1 MGPVLTASLVA
12 CIALWFPNL
21 KELSFAGSPRTVVPE
36 TNAAQLTAIIRG
48 GLDRLPQLVK
58 LTLPSWGLLGGL
70 GEVQQRRHAYDSGGS
85 AWLGNLQQLVIVATR
100 SELVTD
106 AIAAGIASLRSLRA
120 LRFINDPLTGDALDE
135 AGLLRLFDHVPPSL
149 TTLSILSWSMDAV
162 FEAGQLKE
170 VALVVDEEDMF
181 RSIPLWK
188 VGEVADKALLPH
200 LRAKDSMLRR
210 LVVRRLLLPATE
222 HDARIQATDQ
232 QLDAITEL
240 LKRCWN
246 VEVQEVMIRGTTSH
260 LPALMEAAELLGP
273 PQVLRL
279 RTIYNYDLRVPLLQ
293 PATPA
298 GQEAKRPGR
307 GAAAEGTRT
316 GPGDSSLAQ
325 QPLQQP
331 QEQQPQVQQ
340 PPSGLPLAL
349 STPPQ
354 AVVARGVHRLL
365 AHPQIEPPIADES
378 MPTSRTARLLVLR
391 GSLVAGLAQV
401 PEVVDGWVKWLA
413 KTAAAPAKRRHG
425 QYQVVPRVLGGPV
438 LLLQADGEA
447 GAAAALQA
455 AVRSVEPEVQLDA
468 AWVAVERYPGCPGF
482 LKLPAP
488 LVWCIQQELDESW
501 AAAGSGR
508 GGSAGAGAAGTG
520 AGGHAAAVVPP
531 SLQEQVEWL
540 QQLGKVLAEELPSC
554 KHFSF

>member
-1 MGPVLTASLVA
+1 MRPQ
-12 CIALWFPNL
+12 
-21 KELSFAGSPRTVVPE
+21 ELSFEDSPSSVVPE
-36 TNAAQLTAIIRG
+36 KNAAQLTATIRG

-58 LTLPSWGLLGGL
+58 LTLPSWGLLGAL
-70 GEVQQRRHAYDSGGS
+70 DEVQQRRHAYDSGGS
-85 AWLGNLQQLVIVATR
+85 AWLGNLMHLDIVANWPD
-100 SELVTD
+100 EVTD
-106 AIAAGIASLRSLRA
+106 AMAAGIASLRSLRA
-120 LRFINDPLTGDALDE
+120 LRFINNTSQDDELDG

-149 TTLSILSWSMDAV
+149 TTVSFIPLIGTPGPLEAGMDAV
-162 FEAGQLKE
+162 FEGGQLKE

-188 VGEVADKALLPH
+188 VGEAAIQLLLPH

-210 LVVRRLLLPATE
+210 LVVRRLLLPATV
-222 HDARIQATDQ
+222 HHARMQATDQ

-354 AVVARGVHRLL
+354 AVVARATQRLL
-365 AHPQIEPPIADES
+365 AHPQIEQPNADES
-378 MPTSRTARLLVLR
+378 RTLPETARLLVLR
-391 GSLVAGLAQV
+391 GSLVAGLAQA

-413 KTAAAPAKRRHG
+413 QAAAAPAKRRHG
-425 QYQVVPRVLGGPV
+425 QYQVVPRALGGPV

-488 LVWCIQQELDESW
+488 LVWCIQQVRLLLRGPPCVPRAGRACGMSW
-501 AAAGSGR
+501 CQLRYRAGQALLRRRRRCRCMFCSCR
-508 GGSAGAGAAGTG
+508 WGALRK
-520 AGGHAAAVVPP
+520 
-531 SLQEQVEWL
+531 SLW
-540 QQLGKVLAEELPSC
+540 APWC
-554 KHFSF
+554 KLR

>member
-1 MGPVLTASLVA
+1 MDENEEELATEKWISWAGSQPPASLRKITSLRLYWSGPETGPVLTASLAA

-21 KELSFAGSPRTVVPE
+21 KELSFEDSPSSVVPE
-36 TNAAQLTAIIRG
+36 KNAAQLTATIRG

-58 LTLPSWGLLGGL
+58 LTLPSWGLLGAL
-70 GEVQQRRHAYDSGGS
+70 DEVQQRRHAYDSGGS
-85 AWLGNLQQLVIVATR
+85 AWLGNLMHLDIVANWPD
-100 SELVTD
+100 EVTD
-106 AIAAGIASLRSLRA
+106 AMAAGIASLRSLRA
-120 LRFINDPLTGDALDE
+120 LRFINNTSQDDELDG

-149 TTLSILSWSMDAV
+149 TTVSFIPLIGTPGPLEAGMDAV
-162 FEAGQLKE
+162 FEGGQLKE

-188 VGEVADKALLPH
+188 VGEAAIQLLLPH

-210 LVVRRLLLPATE
+210 LVVRRLLLPATV
-222 HDARIQATDQ
+222 HHARMQATDQ

-298 GQEAKRPGR
+298 GQDAKWPGR
-307 GAAAEGTRT
+307 GAAADSART
-316 GPGDSSLAQ
+316 GP
-325 QPLQQP
+325 
-331 QEQQPQVQQ
+331 
-340 PPSGLPLAL
+340 
-349 STPPQ
+349 
-354 AVVARGVHRLL
+354 
-365 AHPQIEPPIADES
+365 
-378 MPTSRTARLLVLR
+378 ARLLVLR
-391 GSLVAGLAQV
+391 GSLVAGLAQA

-413 KTAAAPAKRRHG
+413 QAAAAPAKRRHG
-425 QYQVVPRVLGGPV
+425 QYQVVPRALGGPV

-488 LVWCIQQELDESW
+488 LVWCIQQELDETW

-508 GGSAGAGAAGTG
+508 GESAGAGAAGTG
-520 AGGHAAAVVPP
+520 AGDHAAAVVPP

-554 KHFSF
+554 KPFIF